1 MVCLCYA
8 PLCAPRQC
16 MCVCVR
22 AHHGATVFHPSLN
35 ANMRFLQSLHF
46 PRKDCLYGWRCR
58 FAYALLCW
66 CLAPHLCFHS
76 THTQSHI
83 YMAYECVRIIITFNF
98 SKVFFSVEM
107 LVVRCCCDDAAKCN
121 CPAIF
126 SVIAA
131 VVHESRVHANCVN
144 FDIVINFPALTTRDC
159 AQDDVFPFPCEREN
173 EQESNF
179 EWI

>member
-1 MVCLCYA
+1 MLHSVLRGEVYV
-8 PLCAPRQC
+8 
-16 MCVCVR
+16 CVCERTMERLCFIHRSMRTCGSYKVYIF
-22 AHHGATVFHPSLN
+22 HVKTVCTVD
-35 ANMRFLQSLHF
+35 AV
-46 PRKDCLYGWRCR
+46 
-58 FAYALLCW
+58 ALPTLCW